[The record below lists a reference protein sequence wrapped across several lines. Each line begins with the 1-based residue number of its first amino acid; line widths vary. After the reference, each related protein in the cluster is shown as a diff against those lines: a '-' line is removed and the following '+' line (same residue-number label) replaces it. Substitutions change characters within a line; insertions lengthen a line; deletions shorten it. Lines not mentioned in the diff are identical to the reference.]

1 MATKNNTAAEN
12 VESFEVAEETAVP
25 RQSKPEA
32 KVTSIKK
39 NEEPEFYDDEIAEA
53 AGKLHSIVKNA
64 KRLTKDKRV
73 VAGAVTTLLLT
84 VGVVVARKR
93 NTVEDDVNETPEA

>member
-39 NEEPEFYDDEIAEA
+39 NEEPEFYGDDVET
-53 AGKLHSIVKNA
+53 GSKLNSIVKNA
-64 KRLTKDKRV
+64 KRLAKDKRV